1 MGDCAWNKK
10 AADVELTPAA
20 LDAWTIYCR
29 SQSQWNV
36 GMNGATGLRY
46 EGLEAGARM
55 AGVDVSP
62 RVFELVQLLE
72 AKRLGIWA
80 EEREAARLEAERK
93 AKK

>member
-29 SQSQWNV
+29 SQSQWHV
-36 GMNGATGLRY
+36 GMSGATGLRY

-55 AGVDVSP
+55 AGVEVSP

-72 AKRLGIWA
+72 AKRLSIWA
-80 EEREAARLEAERK
+80 EERAAAEEAAKRK
-93 AKK
+93 SK